1 VEYATKEEA
10 KEAFKEMLLEHD
22 VPADATWDAIMRTII
37 SDVRYSALKNLGE
50 KKAAFNEY
58 CQVRRPREGERSVSL
73 VYATA
78 SATVCICKRCV
89 HQGRRL

>member
-1 VEYATKEEA
+1 MEYATKEEA
-10 KEAFKEMLLEHD
+10 KEAFKEMLQEHD

-58 CQVRRPREGERSVSL
+58 CQVSDSKMQTRMRT
-73 VYATA
+73 TA
-78 SATVCICKRCV
+78 VLPLEDRGT
-89 HQGRRL
+89 RRLTGAM